1 MHSVK
6 NLSCVKQR
14 IKRQKNSEAKNTEK
28 FGLISSKTNES
39 QKIEGKNQDFLIE
52 TKQCSQYDVEKTQV

>member
-39 QKIEGKNQDFLIE
+39 QKIQGKHQDSL
-52 TKQCSQYDVEKTQV
+52 Q